1 MGGDV
6 RRMAVHVLQFRQRLP
21 GASDWSQQEIAEFY
35 RVESALVQA
44 GLRLVSDR
52 GLTDEGDPWFV
63 FCRQDTGEVFI
74 HFARFD
80 GEYVID
86 GAAYETVVRSR
97 DFKALVRELI
107 SNDLVALARPRP
119 KGNNVF
125 IHPAALLIALVGA
138 AFFHSGKADAAEAS
152 DHRSGGRRQ
161 GGALNLFGSSASEKL
176 PMGLDAAQTAAVM
189 AGVIIG
195 LDQQRSLPLPIVL
208 ALSSEAPSQAYD
220 LALAQGVM
228 NLDAAATKS
237 AAVDAQAD
245 PTLADVQTARAMM
258 LTAMS
263 LHAAQGLSIP
273 SDASDQAGIAVITPT
288 PVVIS
293 LVSAPDLGF
302 LPTNAD
308 KPFLLA
314 QLVSTLPN
322 DEAAA
327 VVQAASNGDHKIL
340 SLTGKLPTMV
350 YDLIGRGEH
359 VTAAPPPAGP
369 VLPPADPT
377 ATAPRA
383 DASAP
388 VANAPE
394 SQPSAPVVTQ
404 TPTPTP
410 PISSGHAP
418 ADPTV
423 AIPSPT
429 TAASS
434 PSTHPHDP
442 AIDAAVAAFMGEA
455 AHWEVV
461 VSGRDLVIYDTQIF
475 GPLPANTVLD
485 SLTFTFSD
493 GTSLSLVGTTQEIVN
508 LYHIH

>member
-1 MGGDV
+1 LGGDV

-152 DHRSGGRRQ
+152 DHRSGARRL

-176 PMGLDAAQTAAVM
+176 PMGLDAAQTATVM

-195 LDQQRSLPLPIVL
+195 LDQQRALPLPIIL
-208 ALSSEAPSQAYD
+208 ALSSEAPAQAYD
-220 LALAQGVM
+220 LALTQGVM
-228 NLDAAATKS
+228 NLDAAATKA

-273 SDASDQAGIAVITPT
+273 TDASDQAGISVITPT

-327 VVQAASNGDHKIL
+327 VVQAASNGDLKIL
-340 SLTGKLPTMV
+340 SLAAKLPTMIS
-350 YDLIGRGEH
+350 DLIGRGEH
-359 VTAAPPPAGP
+359 VTAAPPPAETGM
-369 VLPPADPT
+369 PPADAT
-377 ATAPRA
+377 TTAPGA

-388 VANAPE
+388 GVNAPG
-394 SQPSAPVVTQ
+394 SQPSAPVGGGVT
-404 TPTPTP
+404 TPA
-410 PISSGHAP
+410 ISSGHSP
-418 ADPTV
+418 ADPTA

-429 TAASS
+429 TAAPG
-434 PSTHPHDP
+434 PSLHPHDP

-475 GPLPANTVLD
+475 GPLPANTPLD

-493 GTSLSLVGTTQEIVN
+493 GTSLSLVGTTQEIAN